1 MVVLFIMANKAVV
14 ISASVDEI
22 IQCYHYK
29 IKAIK
34 QYRPVTQLR
43 YTVVRSG

>member
-1 MVVLFIMANKAVV
+1 MAVLFIMANKAVG

-22 IQCYHYK
+22 IQCHHNK

-34 QYRPVTQLR
+34 QYRP
-43 YTVVRSG
+43 